1 MEGSQQW
8 GMAEQ
13 GRAEVDSLD
22 HLGTAAAPVS
32 ALLGKRR
39 VVVGGQLD
47 TGGNQHL
54 RGPEGGSQ
62 SAEGRGQEQPEVE
75 SDKQQCRD
83 KEEEH
88 FQGQ

>member
-1 MEGSQQW
+1 
-8 GMAEQ
+8 MAEQ
-13 GRAEVDSLD
+13 GRTEVDSLD
-22 HLGTAAAPVS
+22 QPGIAAAPLS
-32 ALLGKRR
+32 ALPGKWQ
-39 VVVGGQLD
+39 VVVGEQLD

-75 SDKQQCRD
+75 SDKQQCQD

-88 FQGQ
+88 FQEQ